1 MTPDEVIPDRFR
13 GESSMKKKGRQI
25 FLNRV
30 FTQMGLLE
38 MIAKEV
44 VVEKS
49 LSD

>member
-1 MTPDEVIPDRFR
+1 MTPDEVIPERFR
-13 GESSMKKKGRQI
+13 GESSMKKRGGKF

-44 VVEKS
+44 VVVKS
-49 LSD
+49 